1 MQACLQE
8 RTNEKA
14 GFREAEG
21 RRLLASPS
29 EITDGNLLKNQS
41 AAQLTPFPYK
51 ADIATKC
58 GNTAN
63 IF

>member
-29 EITDGNLLKNQS
+29 EITEGNLIENQS
-41 AAQLTPFPYK
+41 AEAWRERTFPHNVG
-51 ADIATKC
+51 IL
-58 GNTAN
+58 
-63 IF
+63 